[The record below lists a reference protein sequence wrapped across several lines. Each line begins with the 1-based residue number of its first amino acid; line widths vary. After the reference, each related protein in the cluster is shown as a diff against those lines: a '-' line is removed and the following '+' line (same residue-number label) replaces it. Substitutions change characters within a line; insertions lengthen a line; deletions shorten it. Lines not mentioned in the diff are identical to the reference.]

1 MPSRS
6 KTGGEEELPDFG
18 DAIASQGFGQAAE
31 ATSQGLTG
39 PAPTQA
45 DVALYIADLT
55 AQMASM
61 ARAANLDLLAYFL
74 AMAHAEAKSALGD
87 GGASKGA

>member
-6 KTGGEEELPDFG
+6 KTGREEERPNFHGSGPSGGYLQPSQPPDDG
-18 DAIASQGFGQAAE
+18 S
-31 ATSQGLTG
+31 TG

-74 AMAHAEAKSALGD
+74 AMAHAEARSALGGD
-87 GGASKGA
+87 GAPKGA

>member
-6 KTGGEEELPDFG
+6 KTGGEEERPGFHDPIPSGGYSQPPQFVAEG
-18 DAIASQGFGQAAE
+18 AS
-31 ATSQGLTG
+31 G

-74 AMAHAEAKSALGD
+74 AMAHAEARSALGD
-87 GGASKGA
+87 GGAPKGA